1 MIACRGRTMTSTTND
16 RAQLKVLPGGRGGTP
31 DPSRDEGGGR
41 PDLRPL
47 ALLIA
52 TVVLIGIAAAAPLR
66 SARPK
71 PEGVFPLP
79 RLGEFAGE
87 VLHKT
92 APSEPRPAEP

>member
-1 MIACRGRTMTSTTND
+1 MIAPRGRTMTWTANE
-16 RAQLKVLPGGRGGTP
+16 RAQLKVLPGGRDGVP
-31 DPSRDEGGGR
+31 DPSTDPGERR

-52 TVVLIGIAAAAPLR
+52 TVVLIGLAAAAPVR
-66 SARPK
+66 KARPK
-71 PEGVFPLP
+71 AEVFPLP

-92 APSEPRPAEP
+92 APTDPPPAEQ

>member
-1 MIACRGRTMTSTTND
+1 MTSTANE
-16 RAQLKVLPGGRGGTP
+16 RAQLKVLPGGRGGDC
-31 DPSRDEGGGR
+31 DPSRGEGERR

-66 SARPK
+66 SGRPK
-71 PEGVFPLP
+71 PHGVFPLP

-92 APSEPRPAEP
+92 APSEPRPAER